1 MSSPE
6 QLRVI
11 FRDVELGVAIPGVV
25 LTVLLLAVIAYLQ
38 WNPVSRPHLDRV
50 SFRLLVYAL
59 AGNLVLGLT
68 MLPPVDA
75 NTPDPACRFLSFLG
89 VFSPVFSASMFCS
102 IAINLQLVLLYGVN
116 GNKMEKYYLIG
127 GLLLTSAFMVPAA
140 LAEQLAWYARAG
152 VCIRLKDPSPRVQ
165 LRWVIG
171 VQSIPLVSMAIIEL
185 FSIIRITAFM
195 VRHAVRRQQLRA
207 DGVAFTSSLNSK
219 HPIVQYRSMII
230 RITLYPLPSCFLS
243 ITACVLDVFII
254 RGAQFPVPLQ
264 IFGRSSSIP
273 PSFPG
278 TVLTDWLLDVTL
290 FTLRP
295 FLYAVFAATDPALL
309 HAIRSLNLG
318 VLSQCTTTTDSEQ
331 GVTGDS
337 FVLTAVEF
345 SSAVKGS
352 TNKTALAPPDAEPA
366 KAAPEDTAGHV
377 YGKRPPQ
384 WEDGSPAETAAE
396 RGQGKN
402 RSHWEV
408 PSPIALG
415 TAATAADL
423 DLAGRAQA
431 QEARAGR
438 IAHQI

>member
-1 MSSPE
+1 MPSGE
-6 QLRVI
+6 QLLVI
-11 FRDVELGVAIPGVV
+11 FRDVELGVSIPGVA

-50 SFRLLVYAL
+50 SFRLLVYSL

-68 MLPPVDA
+68 MLPHVDA

-89 VFSPVFSASMFCS
+89 VFTPVFSASMFCS

-140 LAEQLAWYARAG
+140 LAEQLAWYARSG

-165 LRWVIG
+165 LRWLIG
-171 VQSIPLVSMAIIEL
+171 VQSVPLVSMAIIEL

-230 RITLYPLPSCFLS
+230 RIALYPLPSCFLS
-243 ITACVLDVFII
+243 ITACVLDVLII

-264 IFGRSSSIP
+264 IF
-273 PSFPG
+273 
-278 TVLTDWLLDVTL
+278 DVTL

-309 HAIRSLNLG
+309 RAIRSLNLG

-345 SSAVKGS
+345 SSAVKGR
-352 TNKTALAPPDAEPA
+352 TTGTALAPPDAEPA

-402 RSHWEV
+402 LSHWEA

-415 TAATAADL
+415 AAATAADL

-431 QEARAGR
+431 QEAQAGR

>member
-1 MSSPE
+1 MSSGE
-6 QLRVI
+6 QLRAI
-11 FRDVELGVAIPGVV
+11 FRDVELGVSIPGVA

-50 SFRLLVYAL
+50 SFRLLIYAL

-68 MLPPVDA
+68 MLPPLNA
-75 NTPDPACRFLSFLG
+75 NTPDPTCRFLSFLG
-89 VFSPVFSASMFCS
+89 VFAPVFSASMFCS

-140 LAEQLAWYARAG
+140 IAQQLAWYARAG

-171 VQSIPLVSMAIIEL
+171 VQSIPLVSMAILEL
-185 FSIIRITAFM
+185 VSIIRITAFM

-230 RITLYPLPSCFLS
+230 RIALYPLPSCFLS
-243 ITACVLDVFII
+243 ITACVLNVFII
-254 RGAQFPVPLQ
+254 RGAKFPVPLQ
-264 IFGRSSSIP
+264 IF
-273 PSFPG
+273 
-278 TVLTDWLLDVTL
+278 DVTL

-309 HAIRSLNLG
+309 HAVRSLNLA
-318 VLSQCTTTTDSEQ
+318 VLSQCTSSTDSEP
-331 GVTGDS
+331 GLTGDS
-337 FVLTAVEF
+337 FVLSAVEF

-352 TNKTALAPPDAEPA
+352 TTGTALAPAEAESA
-366 KAAPEDTAGHV
+366 KGRPESAAGHA
-377 YGKRPPQ
+377 YLKRPPQ

-402 RSHWEV
+402 RSHWEA
-408 PSPIALG
+408 PSPIPLG
-415 TAATAADL
+415 GAATAADL